1 MGSCALANCS
11 KDNQPI
17 QINKRPSISG
27 LKISIINNTNI
38 ISSQST
44 ITNQTGTPL
53 HPNRFLF
60 GSSVPKSTARS
71 PTFNKI
77 SFHSVSDF
85 EKCND
90 IIYQDQ
96 FRLFFNGLCTKT
108 AQNVTIKQYRNLPE
122 EINNEIIKRFPEL
135 YSLNNPNIIQ
145 VFHLYDYNTI
155 PKEEFYV
162 IYESFSKNSLA
173 YTMKEFGTLNE
184 KIIQSYTKKVLA
196 ALKYLHDKDIVHKN
210 ITPSNIFVI
219 GNNVKISDGIL
230 DGIIIGDGTDQ
241 KGKEINPYLKEYIK
255 DQADVVLDKSFDF
268 WCLGCTLIEL
278 LTARDP
284 WQLGSTLTSKHKP
297 LISLSNMNTNPVPLF
312 PDEASDIFK
321 DFLLILFDSSKT
333 HSSEIFDILNDS
345 PFLTCEYKIEVNK
358 NGKNLSND
366 LGGILQKKQIINVF
380 NSNVTFTIS
389 ESDNESKLMK
399 SGLGSG
405 SGIRGSLSRL
415 FDTGKAFKSTN
426 GNIVLGSLINKNN
439 VIHELPAE
447 RGSESFSERCLKLKN

>member
-122 EINNEIIKRFPEL
+122 EINNEIIKRLPEL

-162 IYESFSKNSLA
+162 IYESFSKNSPF
-173 YTMKEFGTLNE
+173 TFG
-184 KIIQSYTKKVLA
+184 
-196 ALKYLHDKDIVHKN
+196 
-210 ITPSNIFVI
+210 FC
-219 GNNVKISDGIL
+219 G
-230 DGIIIGDGTDQ
+230 
-241 KGKEINPYLKEYIK
+241 
-255 DQADVVLDKSFDF
+255 
-268 WCLGCTLIEL
+268 
-278 LTARDP
+278 
-284 WQLGSTLTSKHKP
+284 
-297 LISLSNMNTNPVPLF
+297 F
-312 PDEASDIFK
+312 P
-321 DFLLILFDSSKT
+321 
-333 HSSEIFDILNDS
+333 
-345 PFLTCEYKIEVNK
+345 
-358 NGKNLSND
+358 
-366 LGGILQKKQIINVF
+366 
-380 NSNVTFTIS
+380 
-389 ESDNESKLMK
+389 
-399 SGLGSG
+399 
-405 SGIRGSLSRL
+405 
-415 FDTGKAFKSTN
+415 
-426 GNIVLGSLINKNN
+426 
-439 VIHELPAE
+439 
-447 RGSESFSERCLKLKN
+447 